1 VAVLS
6 PEGLA
11 SAALLIGAEPC
22 PVEVMD
28 RWAPE
33 RVMINA
39 YGPTE
44 ATVYLAISAPVT
56 LGSGVPIGSPV
67 PAWGLAMCAG
77 VP

>member
-22 PVEVMD
+22 PVEVVD
-28 RWAPE
+28 RWVPG

-44 ATVYLAISAPVT
+44 ATVYVGDPRTVLIQPRPEV
-56 LGSGVPIGSPV
+56 
-67 PAWGLAMCAG
+67 
-77 VP
+77 